1 MKERNIIFDNL
12 RGISMLG
19 VIAIHVGD
27 LIMESGTPYNFLYLL
42 CEVLSRYSVPTF
54 FFISGYGLFYRYGLT
69 EPLPYLPFVK
79 KRIKSIGIPYF
90 VMSMFYLYYYSLISY
105 TPGWWYPKHVL
116 FTLFFGLAN
125 YHIYFLVI
133 LMWFYLLF
141 PLWRKLMG
149 LMERVGLKL
158 SLTVLFVLQL
168 LLYKGSAHFWAYPEW
183 VVEHH
188 WIYDLLQYRLNYFVF
203 FYLFIFM
210 LGGVIARHYEG
221 FLALI
226 REHKK
231 ALTAFFLASAAA
243 NTTIFYRWV
252 LIHHM
257 PLEDTTNA
265 LQQLS
270 TPGLVYT
277 IASVLFFSAVLEKY
291 KKGDLPVLER
301 ISDRSF
307 LIYLIHPFFLDQ
319 IYVFI
324 TRHICPFNQFPM
336 PVYYVMLVVVSYI
349 AAEIL
354 HYFIKKGKAKGLLP

>member
-1 MKERNIIFDNL
+1 MKERNAIFDNL

-27 LIMESGTPYNFLYLL
+27 LVMESGTPYYWLYLL

-54 FFISGYGLFYRYGLT
+54 FLISGYGLFYRYSLE

-79 KRIKSIGIPYF
+79 KRFFSIGLPYI
-90 VMSMFYLYYYSLISY
+90 VVSLCYMFHNNMLAPD
-105 TPGWWYPKHVL
+105 PGWWYPKHVL
-116 FTLFFGLAN
+116 FTLFFGLGK

-141 PLWRKLMG
+141 PLWRRLMA
-149 LMERVGLKL
+149 LMERAGLRI
-158 SLTVLFVLQL
+158 SLAVLFVLQL
-168 LLYKGSAHFWAYPEW
+168 WLYRASAHFWAYPDW
-183 VVEHH
+183 VVNAH
-188 WIYDLLQYRLNYFVF
+188 WLYDLLQYRLNYFVF
-203 FYLFIFM
+203 FYLFVFM
-210 LGGVIARHYEG
+210 LGGVIARHYAS
-221 FLALI
+221 FLTLI
-226 REHKK
+226 RRHRKL
-231 ALTAFFLASAAA
+231 LTLCFLASASV
-243 NTTIFYRWV
+243 NTAIFYRWV
-252 LIHHM
+252 LVHRM

-277 IASVLFFSAVLEKY
+277 IASVLFFSCILEKY

-307 LIYLIHPFFLDQ
+307 LIYLIHPFFLDMLYAV
-319 IYVFI
+319 IIKYI
-324 TRHICPFNQFPM
+324 MPFDRFPM
-336 PVYYVMLVVVSYI
+336 PLYYALLVVISYI

-354 HYFIKKGKAKGLLP
+354 HYFIKKGKARGLLP